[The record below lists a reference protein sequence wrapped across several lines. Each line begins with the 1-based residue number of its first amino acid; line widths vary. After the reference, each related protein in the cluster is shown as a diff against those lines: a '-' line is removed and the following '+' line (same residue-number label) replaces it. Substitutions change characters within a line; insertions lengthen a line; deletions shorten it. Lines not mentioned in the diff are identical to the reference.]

1 MSTPVQRLAEAE
13 AAYHALMTG
22 RAVVAITDQSGE
34 QISYTRATAASL
46 RAYIRDLKAEIAGTT
61 RPSGPIRPVFL

>member
-1 MSTPVQRLAEAE
+1 MATLAQRLSEAE

-34 QISYTRATAASL
+34 QITYTRANATSL
-46 RAYIRDLKAEIAGTT
+46 KNYIRDLKTEIAGT